1 MFALSCPLSLMSYNC
16 RIQWPRVEG
25 PPPPLS
31 PHPGHSPGQGTR
43 NLQCRDAFSPNPYYP
58 SGGMVFDIALSIRE
72 CRFPVKPRPGCFYS
86 IMFYTPNVIT
96 IYLASKLTDQITKTL
111 KQIRLNP
118 FKWIIAGHNWTW
130 IRCCNLQPI
139 IPP

>member
-16 RIQWPRVEG
+16 RIQWLRVEG

-72 CRFPVKPRPGCFYS
+72 CRFPVKPRPGENNLNTTSYLRF
-86 IMFYTPNVIT
+86 T
-96 IYLASKLTDQITKTL
+96 IFLRQTNIYGIL
-111 KQIRLNP
+111 
-118 FKWIIAGHNWTW
+118 
-130 IRCCNLQPI
+130 
-139 IPP
+139 

>member
-72 CRFPVKPRPGCFYS
+72 CRFPVKPRPGRGSHGSFHPFDLQWLLPR
-86 IMFYTPNVIT
+86 IMQPSLNRDIIIICLTWPTPKLPDLET
-96 IYLASKLTDQITKTL
+96 ISNSQM
-111 KQIRLNP
+111 
-118 FKWIIAGHNWTW
+118 
-130 IRCCNLQPI
+130 
-139 IPP
+139 

>member
-1 MFALSCPLSLMSYNC
+1 MFAPSGPLSLMSYNC
-16 RIQWPRVEG
+16 RIQWLRVEG

-72 CRFPVKPRPGCFYS
+72 CRFPVKPRSGHLIDTQSSAPTLSPPGTLRIISLS
-86 IMFYTPNVIT
+86 I
-96 IYLASKLTDQITKTL
+96 
-111 KQIRLNP
+111 
-118 FKWIIAGHNWTW
+118 
-130 IRCCNLQPI
+130 NLL
-139 IPP
+139 

>member
-16 RIQWPRVEG
+16 RIQWLRVEG

-72 CRFPVKPRPGCFYS
+72 CRFPVKPRPGHLGLVVLCLPGE
-86 IMFYTPNVIT
+86 I
-96 IYLASKLTDQITKTL
+96 L
-111 KQIRLNP
+111 KP
-118 FKWIIAGHNWTW
+118 
-130 IRCCNLQPI
+130 
-139 IPP
+139 

>member
-16 RIQWPRVEG
+16 RIQWLQVEG

-72 CRFPVKPRPGCFYS
+72 CRFPVKPRAGRNTNPILVNIRGKQVQNS
-86 IMFYTPNVIT
+86 S
-96 IYLASKLTDQITKTL
+96 LALVC
-111 KQIRLNP
+111 
-118 FKWIIAGHNWTW
+118 
-130 IRCCNLQPI
+130 RCHWDWE
-139 IPP
+139 